1 MSSPELD
8 NVDSFW
14 GRVSPLVLSQYFEK
28 PRIQSILQAAASQE
42 DRAEADGLA
51 IRSGFVLSQAAGVQL
66 DTIGALYKEPRTGR
80 TDEAY
85 RLVIQAKAATAING
99 NPEEILKFLTQI
111 LGYAG
116 SRYIPDYPAGFRI
129 AVGGTSSTL
138 AELDD
143 LIRELSP
150 AGVQSGVAMGITEE
164 DSPFDLILS
173 EEDEWIMAE

>member
-1 MSSPELD
+1 MSAPDLD
-8 NVDSFW
+8 QVSSFW
-14 GRVSPLVLSQYFEK
+14 DRVSPLVLSQYFEK
-28 PRIQSILQAAASQE
+28 PRIQGLMQAAASQE
-42 DRAEADGLA
+42 DHAEADGKA

-66 DTIGALYKEPRTGR
+66 DTIGALYKEPRGER
-80 TDEAY
+80 SDDAY

>member
-8 NVDSFW
+8 RVDSFW
-14 GRVSPLVLSQYFEK
+14 NRVSPLVLSQYFEK
-28 PRIQSILQAAASQE
+28 PRIQSIMQTAASQE
-42 DRAEADGLA
+42 DHAEADGLA
-51 IRSGFVLSQAAGVQL
+51 IRSGFVLANAAGVQL
-66 DTIGALYKEPRTGR
+66 DTIGSLYKEPRGGR
-80 TDEAY
+80 ADDAY
-85 RLVIQAKAATAING
+85 RLIIQAKAATAING
-99 NPEEILKFLTQI
+99 NPEEILKFLVQI

-129 AVGGTSSTL
+129 AIGGTSSTL
-138 AELDD
+138 AELDA

-173 EEDEWIMAE
+173 EGDDWIMAE